1 MIEIV
6 HFGVCPNCHKVT
18 TCPSWQ
24 GNDPHEIPE
33 FAKFAVPVLYCCR
46 LPFKANLVRMINNGR
61 IVSERFLEAA

>member
-6 HFGVCPNCHKVT
+6 HSGVCPNCQNVT
-18 TCPSWQ
+18 TRLSWQ

-46 LPFKANLVRMINNGR
+46 LPFKATQVRMISNGR
-61 IVSERFLEAA
+61 VISERFLEAA